1 MSDLEMKALVKF
13 GEEYKQYA
21 TVNGQANP
29 SATTHQQMQK
39 LFGNWSDMLE
49 RLVAN
54 MWQPNTAYELNQVV
68 WTPSM
73 PANMVAICTNAGS
86 SGAAEPSW
94 PTIVN
99 DTVTDGAVVW
109 SMVTEVIT
117 GESPL
122 GINQGGTGA
131 NNPVDARSNLG
142 ITSKIGIN
150 PTGTIIAYAANG
162 DIPDGYLPCNGA
174 AVSRTTYDNLFG
186 VIGTLYGEGDGIN
199 TFNLPDLTDR
209 FLEGSSTA
217 GNVVNAGLPNITG
230 NANKT
235 VVQKNSSRT
244 GVFAGSPSM
253 IFDHYVPDSSPNAV
267 NQVDIVFDASLS
279 NAIFGNSETVQPPSV
294 TMIYLV
300 KYQIY
305 TAGNMMDAGLP
316 NIEGSFKCYS
326 YGAGDA
332 KDAFSSVV
340 NNPNILGPGG
350 SAYYNFVYFE
360 LNAQSYNNIYG
371 GSNTVQPSAVTTQYL
386 IKY

>member
-29 SATTHQQMQK
+29 SATTHQQMQH

-49 RLVAN
+49 RMVAN

-73 PANMVAICTNAGS
+73 PANMVAICTNAGA
-86 SGAAEPSW
+86 SGAAEPTW
-94 PTIVN
+94 PTLVN
-99 DTVTDGAVVW
+99 NTVTDGAAVW
-109 SMVTEVIT
+109 SMVAQVIT

-162 DIPDGYLPCNGA
+162 DIPEGYLPCNGA

-217 GNVVNAGLPNITG
+217 GNSI
-230 NANKT
+230 
-235 VVQKNSSRT
+235 
-244 GVFAGSPSM
+244 
-253 IFDHYVPDSSPNAV
+253 
-267 NQVDIVFDASLS
+267 
-279 NAIFGNSETVQPPSV
+279 
-294 TMIYLV
+294 
-300 KYQIY
+300 
-305 TAGNMMDAGLP
+305 DAGLP
-316 NIEGSFKCYS
+316 NIKGNLYPLVYCNSQAWDAPFKRTGMTPNCRQGSSSADF
-326 YGAGDA
+326 GQEEILFDA
-332 KDAFSSVV
+332 SLA
-340 NNPNILGPGG
+340 
-350 SAYYNFVYFE
+350 
-360 LNAQSYNNIYG
+360 NAIYG
-371 GSNTVQPSAVTTQYL
+371 SSETVQPSSVTIL
-386 IKY
+386 FVIKY

>member
-29 SATTHQQMQK
+29 SATTHQQMQH

-49 RLVAN
+49 RMVAN

-73 PANMVAICTNAGS
+73 PANMVAICTNAGA
-86 SGAAEPSW
+86 SGAAEPTW
-94 PTIVN
+94 PTLVN
-99 DTVTDGAVVW
+99 NTVTDGAAVW
-109 SMVTEVIT
+109 SMVAQVIT

-174 AVSRTTYDNLFG
+174 AVSRTTYEALFG

-217 GNVVNAGLPNITG
+217 GNYISAGLPNITG
-230 NANKT
+230 DTGYGYVECVLGKSQGAISVTQGTVGMAPKGTVYTADSIQFDANK
-235 VVQKNSSRT
+235 
-244 GVFAGSPSM
+244 
-253 IFDHYVPDSSPNAV
+253 
-267 NQVDIVFDASLS
+267 S
-279 NAIFGNSETVQPPSV
+279 NPIYGNSTTVQPPAL
-294 TMIYLV
+294 TMRYI
-300 KYQIY
+300 
-305 TAGNMMDAGLP
+305 
-316 NIEGSFKCYS
+316 
-326 YGAGDA
+326 
-332 KDAFSSVV
+332 
-340 NNPNILGPGG
+340 
-350 SAYYNFVYFE
+350 
-360 LNAQSYNNIYG
+360 
-371 GSNTVQPSAVTTQYL
+371 

>member
-29 SATTHQQMQK
+29 SATTHQQMQH

-49 RLVAN
+49 RMVAN

-73 PANMVAICTNAGS
+73 PANMVAICTNAGA
-86 SGAAEPSW
+86 SGAAEPTW
-94 PTIVN
+94 PTLVN
-99 DTVTDGAVVW
+99 NTVTDGAAVW
-109 SMVTEVIT
+109 SMVAQVIT

-162 DIPDGYLPCNGA
+162 DIPEGYLPCNGA
-174 AVSRTTYDNLFG
+174 AVSRTTYDNLFN

-209 FLEGSSTA
+209 FIQGSDTA
-217 GNVVNAGLPNITG
+217 GTVKSAGLPNITG
-230 NANKT
+230 RRVASWGGGDYPGRGYT
-235 VVQKNSSRT
+235 T
-244 GVFAGSPSM
+244 GCFKQDTDKDIPTAINGENWNGDGNGTGFA
-253 IFDHYVPDSSPNAV
+253 
-267 NQVDIVFDASLS
+267 FDASLS
-279 NAIFGNSETVQPPSV
+279 NPIYGNSTTVQPPAV
-294 TMIYLV
+294 TMRYI
-300 KYQIY
+300 
-305 TAGNMMDAGLP
+305 
-316 NIEGSFKCYS
+316 
-326 YGAGDA
+326 
-332 KDAFSSVV
+332 
-340 NNPNILGPGG
+340 
-350 SAYYNFVYFE
+350 
-360 LNAQSYNNIYG
+360 
-371 GSNTVQPSAVTTQYL
+371 